1 MKTIFLIKKERV
13 FSEPSKQFCP
23 TPPLILLLIFLEP
36 QHLMK
41 KGIPHNYNIA
51 REILKPKVF
60 YIIAEEV
67 PQISYMLGH

>member
-1 MKTIFLIKKERV
+1 
-13 FSEPSKQFCP
+13 
-23 TPPLILLLIFLEP
+23 
-36 QHLMK
+36 MK